1 MPVPVLVPEPIVEV
15 KQEGDE
21 EPPIEVSPEAP
32 IPKPKARPLGPQFKK
47 KEKSKPNFE
56 KKEKV
61 EPRIFIVKPE
71 CESQGKGIF
80 LTRTWE
86 DIDPHDHVVA

>member
-1 MPVPVLVPEPIVEV
+1 MIN
-15 KQEGDE
+15 Q
-21 EPPIEVSPEAP
+21 
-32 IPKPKARPLGPQFKK
+32 KK

-56 KKEKV
+56 KKDKI
-61 EPRIFIVKPE
+61 EPKTFIVKPE